1 MKIATFNPKLDMFY
15 PSFSA
20 LQVLSLL
27 VIGAMGITFCLPVL
41 VTEADETSGG
51 ATVAVGITL
60 VTAGVVTALAG
71 PVALGVGIAIAGVAV
86 LSAGTRLWEESS
98 S

>member
-1 MKIATFNPKLDMFY
+1 MKIAIFNPKLDMFY
-15 PSFSA
+15 SPFSP

-27 VIGAMGITFCLPVL
+27 VIGAMGIAFCLPVL

-51 ATVAVGITL
+51 ATIAVGITL

-71 PVALGVGIAIAGVAV
+71 PVALGVGIAVAGAAV
-86 LSAGTRLWEESS
+86 LGVGTRLWESS